1 MGLFRKIHGKLDENG
16 AIAELENAGIADEQI
31 KLYHKM
37 ENKERKLSDLRADV
51 IAKSKRDLSNILAWE
66 NKMNKMTKEH
76 PILSRIK
83 YSRIFFWSREGRQY
97 RQIKKQWKRAKED
110 LSISNKYIKIMDK
123 RIKKHEKQLKVASK
137 YLRNIWVNKKDEIKL
152 INYYEINKLDMK
164 NYYNSESC
172 KLVEKYIKC
181 IQQNDAIKMSE
192 MEYTTKGLYSEIKK
206 GIDKVNAGSKLKEK
220 LELSIITVKK
230 QQGKDNNESDV
241 KSNAQ
246 NSQNNFKNNIAYKYK
261 TKADYISKTIASLGE
276 LSQDAAKQPNRIQLA
291 YIGHVIQAMEA
302 GASFTHDDL
311 LKNTIE
317 YEKNDQ
323 GLNDVA
329 SKRADEEL
337 GKSLKDIRDE
347 IDTYTQ
353 KIEEAKNNNQEYAEM
368 EHSKEA
374 LECIFTIAKK
384 YKDIEKMDKV
394 KKQQQKQQQ
403 QNKSQ
408 GQQQA
413 I

>member
-1 MGLFRKIHGKLDENG
+1 
-16 AIAELENAGIADEQI
+16 
-31 KLYHKM
+31 
-37 ENKERKLSDLRADV
+37 
-51 IAKSKRDLSNILAWE
+51 
-66 NKMNKMTKEH
+66 
-76 PILSRIK
+76 
-83 YSRIFFWSREGRQY
+83 
-97 RQIKKQWKRAKED
+97 
-110 LSISNKYIKIMDK
+110 MDT

-261 TKADYISKTIASLGE
+261 TKADYVSKTIASLGE
-276 LSQDAAKQPNRIQLA
+276 LSQDATKQPNRIQLA

-413 I
+413 V